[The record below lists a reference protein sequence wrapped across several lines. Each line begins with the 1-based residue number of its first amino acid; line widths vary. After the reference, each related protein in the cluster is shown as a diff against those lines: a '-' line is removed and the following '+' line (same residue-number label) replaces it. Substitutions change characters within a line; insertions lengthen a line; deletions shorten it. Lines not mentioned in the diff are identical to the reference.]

1 MAYARR
7 IWEMAAFEAG
17 AGPARDMTA
26 PRAYLSARRCWP
38 TYEDAPI
45 LPKCV
50 RWLAGPSD
58 GLARLPAGAVGA
70 LVWAFEHGDELRA
83 VQLEALGEDGGRLD
97 AWPTLDRPAKR
108 KTHGRTAAAWL
119 KLPRPG
125 AHTLVL
131 VEGPVDALAAHW
143 LHPSATVWCCG
154 GGLRLAKADLPAG
167 LLELKAD
174 ADKTPKADAI
184 GLELK
189 KAGIRVEIGERGRGD
204 VADALATHISEV
216 YEERTAIMEYDGE
229 LPREKAE
236 AEAIR
241 IAWKGAA
248 SSARRAG

>member
-154 GGLRLAKADLPAG
+154 
-167 LLELKAD
+167 
-174 ADKTPKADAI
+174 
-184 GLELK
+184 
-189 KAGIRVEIGERGRGD
+189 IRVEIGERGRGD